1 VDLAAGTSLY
11 LSRPR
16 ATFLSG
22 RIVFGSWD
30 MEKVEATKD
39 MIVGEDLLKNRVGL
53 GESLRSATVLNK
65 TDER

>member
-1 VDLAAGTSLY
+1 
-11 LSRPR
+11 
-16 ATFLSG
+16 
-22 RIVFGSWD
+22 